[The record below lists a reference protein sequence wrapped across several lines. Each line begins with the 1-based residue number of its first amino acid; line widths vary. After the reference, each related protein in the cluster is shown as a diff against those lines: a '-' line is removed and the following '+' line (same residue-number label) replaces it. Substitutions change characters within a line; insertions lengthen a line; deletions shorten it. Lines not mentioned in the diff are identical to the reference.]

1 MSETKTHNT
10 RGNDMKNS
18 LKVKAKI
25 NCNTCG
31 CNLNRVKTI
40 KVNATTQEE
49 AQTEASE
56 KINNWKKSLKGTN
69 CKICASIIKEVAA

>member
-1 MSETKTHNT
+1 M
-10 RGNDMKNS
+10 GNS

-25 NCNTCG
+25 NCSTCG
-31 CNLNRVKTI
+31 CSLNRVKTI
-40 KVNATTQEE
+40 KVNSTTQEE
-49 AQTEASE
+49 AKIEANE